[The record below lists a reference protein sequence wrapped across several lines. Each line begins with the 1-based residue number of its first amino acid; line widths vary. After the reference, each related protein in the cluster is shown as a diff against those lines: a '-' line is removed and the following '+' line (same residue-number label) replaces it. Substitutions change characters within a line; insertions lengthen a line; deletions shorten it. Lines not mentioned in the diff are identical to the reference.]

1 MTSNRRPRNFDIK
14 DIEAEHTLLNNA
26 AGIVGRP
33 FGHGKF
39 LHSSLEI
46 RASNGIF
53 LHVKEKCRWML
64 DSFYEI
70 GAKSALTCVRHM
82 EQSIQNDYPNF
93 RYQLAASAGQ

>member
-39 LHSSLEI
+39 YTVASKFAHPAALLLH
-46 RASNGIF
+46 R
-53 LHVKEKCRWML
+53 KEDADGML

-70 GAKSALTCVRHM
+70 GAKSALTCLRHM
-82 EQSIQNDYPNF
+82 EQSIQNDYPDF